1 VFQLKLDL
9 IQSSLTFYLL
19 LQIVRTNSKAAATS
33 DLISLAH
40 LIATNFYRLDYCNA
54 VPSA

>member
-1 VFQLKLDL
+1 MFQLKLDL